1 MFRNSTITFTLRV
14 IGAILLSVAL
24 ALPVSRT
31 STFFIDL
38 ARKIAAMGVPI
49 EEVEQVAKRHDFAL
63 ESYDITEAEWWI
75 TAAAFLWP
83 WMLILLLRTIKT
95 RAVQHLLLL
104 PEFLLLCLSW
114 VVVALTTFLEEPFI
128 GYYVGM
134 FGVVVYGIA
143 WIGSVTSLARSAL
156 RRIVAQQAP

>member
-1 MFRNSTITFTLRV
+1 MFRSWTITFTLRV
-14 IGAILLSVAL
+14 IGAILLTAAL
-24 ALPVSRT
+24 ALPVSRN

-49 EEVEQVAKRHDFAL
+49 EEVERVARRHYFAL
-63 ESYDITEAEWWI
+63 ETYDITEVEWWI

-83 WMLILLLRTIKT
+83 WILILLLRTIKP

-114 VVVALTTFLEEPFI
+114 VVVALTTFLEEPFV

-134 FGVVVYGIA
+134 LGVLVYGIA

-156 RRIVAQQAP
+156 RRVAAQ